1 MQTHWERTARWPVPR
16 GDRLT
21 GKGLC
26 RVTVS
31 AKTTDE
37 NDYEALVW
45 EQGSK
50 ILGDP

>member
-1 MQTHWERTARWPVPR
+1 MWTHRSGQLTGLCPGQT
-16 GDRLT
+16 DRLT

-37 NDYEALVW
+37 NYSETFVW
-45 EQGSK
+45 K
-50 ILGDP
+50 